1 MDVIDFGNLMTAM
14 VTPFDKDLEVD
25 YIRLQELSL
34 NLIDQKST
42 ALVVCGTTGE
52 SPTLNREEKLN
63 VIRSVKEV
71 TKNKVPLIAGT
82 GSYNTKETISLSK
95 EAELSGADALLIV
108 NPYYNKPDQRGL
120 YEHFKAIANSVTL
133 PIIVYN
139 HPGRTGVCV
148 EAQTIK
154 KLAEVDNIV
163 AVKDSSCNLDL
174 MQQYKKVLPEDF
186 KIFSG
191 DDSMNFS
198 IYCLGGVGAISVAS
212 HVAGKEISEMFDAL
226 DKKDIERAR
235 EIHYSL
241 IDLFKVL
248 FCAPSPAPV
257 KAALSMKGINV
268 GGVRLPLMDLTENDY
283 NKVKDV
289 IKRLYSIN

>member
-52 SPTLNREEKLN
+52 SPTLSREEKLN
-63 VIRSVKEV
+63 VIKSVKEV
-71 TKNKVPLIAGT
+71 TKNRVPLIAGT

-120 YEHFKAIANSVTL
+120 YEHFKAIANAVTI

-226 DKKDIERAR
+226 DRKDIERAR

-268 GGVRLPLMDLTENDY
+268 GGLRLPLMDLTENDY